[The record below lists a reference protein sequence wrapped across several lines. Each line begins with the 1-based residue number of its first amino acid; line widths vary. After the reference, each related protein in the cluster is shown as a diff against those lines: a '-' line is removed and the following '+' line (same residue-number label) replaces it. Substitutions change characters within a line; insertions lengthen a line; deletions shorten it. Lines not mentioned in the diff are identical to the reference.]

1 MHRAFRQML
10 FGGVVFVCT
19 IAVAVVGYVLLGWE
33 LIDAVYMVIITIFG
47 VGYDEVNPIE
57 SNAEKIFTIFVIIAG
72 TSSAVY
78 IVGGFIQMVTE
89 GEVHRALEAQ
99 RKTKGIE
106 QLHHHSIIC
115 GFGRMGQI
123 LAKRLY
129 QSRKPFV
136 IIDRN
141 PDLLETAESLG
152 YLVQVGDAAEEEV
165 LLSVGIERAL
175 FLAAVLPEDAVNV
188 FVTLT
193 ARGLKQDITILAR
206 GEKPTTEN
214 KLRLAGANLVVLP
227 AEIGA
232 LQMSNYITQ
241 PTAFEFF
248 EQEEGGHTLN
258 EMLAQIQLKLTEVD
272 ISQNSRLRGRSVG
285 EVQIWGKGLFLVVA
299 LRYANGKTC
308 SHPPASQTLS
318 QGDTLMIIGHVED
331 LGKFTRYESR

>member
-1 MHRAFRQML
+1 MHSAFRQML
-10 FGGVVFVCT
+10 LGAVVFLGT
-19 IAVAVVGYVLLGWE
+19 LAAAVVGYVLLGWE
-33 LIDAVYMVIITIFG
+33 LIDAFYMVVITIFG
-47 VGYDEVNPIE
+47 VGYGEVNPLD
-57 SNAEKIFTIFVIIAG
+57 STAEKVFTIVVIIAG

-78 IVGGFIQMVTE
+78 IVGGFIQMITE
-89 GEVHRALEAQ
+89 GEIHRALDAQ

-106 QLHHHSIIC
+106 QLTGHSIIC

-129 QSRKPFV
+129 AARKPFV

-141 PDLLETAESLG
+141 PDLLETAEALG

-165 LLSVGIERAL
+165 LLSVGIERAQV
-175 FLAAVLPEDAVNV
+175 LAAVLPEDAVNV

-214 KLRLAGANLVVLP
+214 KLRLAGADLVVLP

-248 EQEEGGHTLN
+248 EQDEGGHTLN
-258 EMLAQIQLKLTEVD
+258 EMLAQIQLQLIEVD
-272 ISQNSRLRGRSVG
+272 VTRDSRLNGRSIG
-285 EVQIWGKGLFLVVA
+285 EVEVWGKGLFLLVA
-299 LRYANGKTC
+299 LRRANG
-308 SHPPASQTLS
+308 QTLS
-318 QGDTLMIIGHVED
+318 HPSTSERLQRGDTIMVIGHMED
-331 LGKFTRYESR
+331 LLKFNSR

>member
-10 FGGVVFVCT
+10 LGGVVFVCT

-57 SNAEKIFTIFVIIAG
+57 SNTEKIFTIFVIIAG

-106 QLHHHSIIC
+106 KLDHHSIIC

-129 QSRKPFV
+129 QARKPFV

-258 EMLAQIQLKLTEVD
+258 EMLAQIHLQLIEVD
-272 ISQNSRLRGRSVG
+272 VSATSRLNGRSIG
-285 EVQIWGKGLFLVVA
+285 EVEIWGKGLFLIVA
-299 LRYANGKTC
+299 LRRANGKTL
-308 SHPPASQTLS
+308 SHPAASEVLHR
-318 QGDTLMIIGHVED
+318 GDTIMVIGHMED
-331 LGKFTRYESR
+331 ILKFNYR